1 MKFNKRLNSLPFCF
15 VTFTYSAPLM
25 KFYRHRTFVPSYYF
39 GFPILHRKTA
49 KFFAFI
55 LSSFP
60 KIFAVNE
67 IKQMARY
74 FTLCMLITDY
84 YNCQIVSLVYNCEI
98 YTCQCAGEKH
108 IPSLRL
114 PDYTFH
120 QFVINNKRAFVF
132 FTKTITLMLW
142 KKEVQQNVL
151 YIFAWSLSWRP
162 HKEVVSKAKRTT
174 TPLRYA

>member
-1 MKFNKRLNSLPFCF
+1 MKFNKGLNSPPFCF

-25 KFYRHRTFVPSYYF
+25 KFYRRRTFVPSYYF

-49 KFFAFI
+49 RFSAFI

-67 IKQMARY
+67 IKQMSRY

-84 YNCQIVSLVYNCEI
+84 YNCQIVSLYNCEI
-98 YTCQCAGEKH
+98 YTCQCTGEKH

-114 PDYTFH
+114 PGYTFH
-120 QFVINNKRAFVF
+120 QFVIIRELSFFYQNNNFDVV
-132 FTKTITLMLW
+132 